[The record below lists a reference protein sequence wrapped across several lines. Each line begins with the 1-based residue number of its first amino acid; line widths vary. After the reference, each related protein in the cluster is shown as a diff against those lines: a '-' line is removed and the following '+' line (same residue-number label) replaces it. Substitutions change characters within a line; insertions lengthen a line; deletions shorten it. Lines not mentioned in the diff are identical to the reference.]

1 MKSLAASLKGIQVFS
16 LLIGAVFG
24 TFIALLVTYYYV
36 NEGHARMR
44 GYSVSKGYL
53 EETCKKK
60 FGTCEKDQTD
70 HSMMG
75 HDMSNP
81 YMMQEVKSEQ
91 QFLKDMILHHEA
103 AVIMAEQ
110 LLKLNPREEVKALAK
125 EIIDTQANEITQMK
139 SWLTK

>member
-1 MKSLAASLKGIQVFS
+1 MKSITSSFKNMQMFS
-16 LLIGAVFG
+16 LLIGAALG
-24 TFIALLVTYYYV
+24 AFISLLITYFYI

-60 FGTCEKDQTD
+60 FGTCESSQSD

-81 YMMQEVKSEQ
+81 YMMQEVTSEQ
-91 QFLKDMILHHEA
+91 QFLKDMTLHHEA

-110 LLKLNPREEVKALAK
+110 VLKLNPREEVRALANA
-125 EIIDTQANEITQMK
+125 IIDTQAKEIVQMK
-139 SWLTK
+139 NWLTK